1 MFSSFVKAGHVTA
14 VVVLIVLRCHGLMP
28 RKKYRYVRDYTIF
41 GTKIIENGSFRGFP
55 VGRTRTYVPVAML
68 PLLVLGAGCC
78 FCCSRSNGY
87 AERAVAACLGSVWK
101 LKGSLNISI
110 PWSSRPATSI
120 CWIPHAG
127 NHHQHFRLTRT
138 INININP
145 FRTAVPFWGQPV
157 KFQVVC
163 PQNGTAVLKYNTM
176 YRNLGT
182 WGVLT
187 CGYTRAQIPIPLWTA
202 HNTWRENQ
210 VVV

>member
-1 MFSSFVKAGHVTA
+1 MYSRCNVIPGSNQNDGYPDIGDVCVELRVQKVFQANQPCIYHLRTLLLLYAHKAGVDHVLIIFVKAGHVTA

-110 PWSSRPATSI
+110 P
-120 CWIPHAG
+120 
-127 NHHQHFRLTRT
+127 
-138 INININP
+138 
-145 FRTAVPFWGQPV
+145 
-157 KFQVVC
+157 
-163 PQNGTAVLKYNTM
+163 
-176 YRNLGT
+176 
-182 WGVLT
+182 
-187 CGYTRAQIPIPLWTA
+187 
-202 HNTWRENQ
+202 
-210 VVV
+210 